1 MTELI
6 INGGR
11 RLSGSVRIG
20 GAKNAA
26 VAIIPAALLGNGES
40 VIENLP
46 GITDVHVYADILKTL
61 GAVIRWEGSTL
72 HIAPNGFA
80 AYQAPYEL
88 VKRLRASYYL
98 WGVLLAKFGRA
109 EVALPG
115 GDDIGLRLVDQHLKG
130 FRALGAEVQQEHGLV
145 ILKARELVG
154 TSIYLDVTSVG
165 ATVNIMLAATLASGT
180 TILENAAKE
189 PHIVDLANFLNS
201 MGARIQGAG
210 TDTIKIKGV
219 RQLRGTTYSIIP
231 DSIEAATYLLAGIAT
246 GGSVTVE
253 NVIPKHLEPV
263 CAKIREVGA
272 EVIEGEESLQV
283 IARGR
288 PQAVNIKTLPYPG
301 FPTDAHPP
309 FASVLSRAE
318 GISVIHETVH
328 DSRFAYAKELVRM
341 GANIRVDGRMA
352 IMEGMPTLSGTEV
365 KAVDLRAGASLIVAG
380 LIAEGETRLRGVE
393 HVDRGYERVEEKL
406 RTLGAEVNRVAG

>member
-1 MTELI
+1 LSELI

-11 RLSGSVRIG
+11 RLSGKVRIG

-26 VAIIPAALLGNGES
+26 VAIIPAALLGNGET

-46 GITDVHVYADILKTL
+46 AISDVYVFADILKTL
-61 GAVIRWEGSTL
+61 GAVIRWEGSSL

-115 GDDIGLRLVDQHLKG
+115 GDNIGLRLVDQHLKG

-154 TSIYLDVTSVG
+154 APIYLDVTSVG
-165 ATVNIMLAATLASGT
+165 ATVNIMLAATLAHGT
-180 TILENAAKE
+180 TVIENAAKE

-210 TDTIKIKGV
+210 TDTIKIRGV
-219 RQLRGTTYSIIP
+219 KELHGTSYTIIP
-231 DSIEAATYLLAGIAT
+231 DSIEAATYLLAGVAT
-246 GGSVTVE
+246 GGSVKVE

-272 EVIEGEESLQV
+272 EVIEGEDSLEV
-283 IARGR
+283 IAPVR

-301 FPTDAHPP
+301 FPTDAQPP
-309 FASVLSRAE
+309 FAAVLTRAE
-318 GISVIHETVH
+318 GTSVIHETVH

-352 IMEGMPTLSGTEV
+352 IVEGVASLSGTQV
-365 KAVDLRAGASLIVAG
+365 KATDLRAGASLIIAG
-380 LIAEGETRLRGVE
+380 LMAEGETRLSGME
-393 HVDRGYERVEEKL
+393 HVDRGYERAAEKL
-406 RTLGAEVNRVAG
+406 RGLGADVRRVEE